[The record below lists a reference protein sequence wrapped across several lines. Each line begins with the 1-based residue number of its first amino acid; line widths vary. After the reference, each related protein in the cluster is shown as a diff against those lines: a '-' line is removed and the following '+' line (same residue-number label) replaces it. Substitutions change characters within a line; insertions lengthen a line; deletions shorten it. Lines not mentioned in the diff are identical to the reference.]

1 MSSKNRGGGL
11 YESTLSKIYKYF
23 FSKGVVVMRC
33 WYCDEQLIWGSDDQ
47 LDDDEGQYHLVTHLS
62 CPKCDVTVLVSKP
75 IKDSTTVEI

>member
-1 MSSKNRGGGL
+1 
-11 YESTLSKIYKYF
+11 
-23 FSKGVVVMRC
+23 MRC

-47 LDDDEGQYHLVTHLS
+47 LDDDEGQYYLVTHLS